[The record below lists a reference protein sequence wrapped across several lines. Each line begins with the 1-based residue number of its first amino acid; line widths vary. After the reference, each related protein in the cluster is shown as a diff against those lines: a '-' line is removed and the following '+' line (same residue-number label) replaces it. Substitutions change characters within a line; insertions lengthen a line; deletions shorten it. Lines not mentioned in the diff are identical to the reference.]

1 MIYSDVVD
9 SNGIAH
15 KTVGEN
21 IRNGSKNITN
31 DIYLVLTGKSGVK
44 LTTEQLNEIKTYL
57 GIAQSAEV

>member
-9 SNGIAH
+9 SNGIAY

-31 DIYLVLTGKSGVK
+31 DIYLVLAGKSDVK

>member
-9 SNGIAH
+9 SNGIAY
-15 KTVGEN
+15 KTVDEN
-21 IRNGSKNITN
+21 VRNGSKNITN

>member
-9 SNGIAH
+9 SNGIAY

-21 IRNGSKNITN
+21 VRNGSKNITN

>member
-9 SNGIAH
+9 SNGIAY

-57 GIAQSAEV
+57 GIGE